1 MQNSAKKSLL
11 EKIKAANDFGAAI
24 NVILKQL
31 HYTQRE
37 IAEIGGFS
45 PKTISK
51 IINHY
56 DLKIKS
62 VTAYRIVTSLFCNIE
77 ISEALLNK
85 AGIHWCNT
93 LVSNVYYEILTY
105 ISGHIPDN
113 EIFITDY
120 DKKIYLSEKI
130 NDLIDDSFEDKN
142 FIQICKLKTLK

>member
-1 MQNSAKKSLL
+1 MWCLTNSNEYFKSVTAYRIVTSLN
-11 EKIKAANDFGAAI
+11 A
-24 NVILKQL
+24 ILKQL
-31 HYTQRE
+31 HYSQGK

-62 VTAYRIVTSLFCNIE
+62 VTTYRIVTSLFCNIE

-93 LVSNVYYEILTY
+93 LVSNVCYEILTY
-105 ISGHIPDN
+105 
-113 EIFITDY
+113 TR
-120 DKKIYLSEKI
+120 
-130 NDLIDDSFEDKN
+130 
-142 FIQICKLKTLK
+142 